1 MDLKTMS
8 ENSKICSRC
17 VMDTTDTKIVFDQNG
32 ICNHCH
38 NFDLNA
44 HKIWMP
50 NSEGK
55 NNLDEIIQK
64 IKKKNKRRDFDCI
77 MGLSGG
83 LDSSYLALKLKEYNL
98 RTLVVHVDGG
108 WNSELAVNNIEV
120 VINHCNYE
128 LHTHVVNWEAMKN
141 LQVAYLKSGISNQDV
156 PQDHVFFAVL
166 YKEAIKRKCKT
177 FMSGGNVAT
186 EYITPNS
193 WHGSAMDSINLY
205 DIFKKHGSGSLKGYT
220 TIGFYD
226 WAILFNLRGFKQ
238 IRPLNFMPYTTKLAV
253 DELNKIGWRN
263 YSKKHG
269 ESIFTKFFQNYY
281 LPKRFG
287 YDKRKLHYSSR
298 ILSGDMTRDEAV
310 AAMAKPLYDEIEL
323 KNDIDY
329 LCKKLQ
335 ISLKD
340 LDGYLNMPLRTFD
353 EYKNWNSR
361 YTFFRKLKKLV
372 N

>member
-1 MDLKTMS
+1 
-8 ENSKICSRC
+8 
-17 VMDTTDTKIVFDQNG
+17 
-32 ICNHCH
+32 
-38 NFDLNA
+38 
-44 HKIWMP
+44 
-50 NSEGK
+50 
-55 NNLDEIIQK
+55 
-64 IKKKNKRRDFDCI
+64 

-226 WAILFNLRGFKQ
+226 WAFYQLERFKQ
-238 IRPLNFMPYTTKLAV
+238 IRPLNFMPYRTSSAV

-263 YSKKHG
+263 YSKSMVSQFLQSSSKL
-269 ESIFTKFFQNYY
+269 
-281 LPKRFG
+281 LP
-287 YDKRKLHYSSR
+287 S
-298 ILSGDMTRDEAV
+298 
-310 AAMAKPLYDEIEL
+310 
-323 KNDIDY
+323 
-329 LCKKLQ
+329 KK
-335 ISLKD
+335 I
-340 LDGYLNMPLRTFD
+340 
-353 EYKNWNSR
+353 WI
-361 YTFFRKLKKLV
+361 
-372 N
+372 